1 MVLNYMAFSEPLELG
16 ADWAKPDGTKPAAV
30 VMLLHGAGQTPEE
43 MGAIAL
49 GLDIPNVRFV
59 LPRAPAGGWF
69 PKHFLDPVE
78 DNQPQ
83 LNEAIAHILSLL
95 ETIRGKD
102 VALDRILL
110 GGFAEGACVLS
121 EFLVRYPKSY
131 GGLMILT
138 GGLMDHMA
146 IGKRPGSGLLAVPT
160 YVSGSEIGE
169 EVPVQ
174 RIRDTI
180 RTLQA
185 GGALIRSHIF
195 TERPFLISEEEK
207 VEMRKLI
214 LQAIA
219 AAEP

>member
-1 MVLNYMAFSEPLELG
+1 MAFSEPLELG
-16 ADWAKPDGTKPAAV
+16 ADWARPDGKSPDAV
-30 VMLLHGAGQTPEE
+30 VMLLHGAKQTPED
-43 MGAIAL
+43 MGAIAR
-49 GLDIPNVRFV
+49 GLDCPNVRFV
-59 LPRAPAGGWF
+59 LPRAPEGGWF
-69 PKHFLDPVE
+69 PKSFLEPFE
-78 DNQPQ
+78 ENQPK
-83 LNEAIAHILSLL
+83 LYEALAHISALL
-95 ETIRGKD
+95 ETIRGKGI
-102 VALDRILL
+102 ALDRILL

-195 TERPFLISEEEK
+195 TERPFIISEEEK
-207 VEMRKLI
+207 AEMRKLI
-214 LQAIA
+214 LEAIA
-219 AAEP
+219 SAEP

>member
-1 MVLNYMAFSEPLELG
+1 MAFSEPLELG
-16 ADWAKPDGTKPAAV
+16 ADWPKPAAV
-30 VMLLHGAGQTPEE
+30 VILLHGAQQTPEE
-43 MGAIAL
+43 MGAIGL
-49 GLDIPNVRFV
+49 GLECPNVRYV
-59 LPRAPAGGWF
+59 LPCAPSGGWY
-69 PKHFLDPVE
+69 PKSFLEPFE
-78 DNQPQ
+78 ENEPQ
-83 LNEAIAHILSLL
+83 VKAAIAHISSVLDGV
-95 ETIRGKD
+95 RAKG

-121 EFLVRYPKSY
+121 EFLVRNPKSY

-138 GGLMDHMA
+138 GGLMDHTA

-169 EVPVQ
+169 EVPIQ

-195 TERPFLISEEEK
+195 TERPFIISEEEK
-207 VEMRKLI
+207 AEMRKLV
-214 LQAIA
+214 QDAIA
-219 AAEP
+219 SAEPY

>member
-1 MVLNYMAFSEPLELG
+1 MAFSEPLELG
-16 ADWAKPDGTKPAAV
+16 ADWAKPAAV
-30 VMLLHGAGQTPEE
+30 VMLLHGGSLTVED
-43 MGAIAL
+43 MGTLAL
-49 GLDIPNVRFV
+49 GLDCPNVRYI
-59 LPRAPAGGWF
+59 LPRAPEGGWY
-69 PKHFLDPVE
+69 PKSFLEPFE
-78 DNQPQ
+78 ENQPQ
-83 LNEAIAHILSLL
+83 VNDAIKHLSAVL
-95 ETIRGKD
+95 ETTRGKG

-121 EFLVRYPKSY
+121 EFLVRNPKSY

-138 GGLMDHMA
+138 GGLMDHTA

-219 AAEP
+219 AAEPYEA

>member
-1 MVLNYMAFSEPLELG
+1 MGFAEPLELG
-16 ADWAKPDGTKPAAV
+16 ADWPKPDAV
-30 VMLLHGAGQTPEE
+30 VVLLHGAGQSPEE
-43 MGAIAL
+43 MGALAM
-49 GLDIPNVRFV
+49 GLDCPNVRYI
-59 LPRAPAGGWF
+59 LPRAPDGGWY
-69 PKHFLDPVE
+69 PKSFLEPFE
-78 DNQPQ
+78 ENQPK
-83 LNEAIAHILSLL
+83 LYEALAHMSSLL
-95 ETIRGKD
+95 DTIRGKGA
-102 VALDRILL
+102 ALDRILL

-121 EFLVRYPKSY
+121 EFLVRNPKSY

-138 GGLMDHMA
+138 GGLMDHTA

-160 YVSGSEIGE
+160 YVSGSEIGQ

-195 TERPFLISEEEK
+195 TERPFVISDEEK

-214 LQAIA
+214 LEAIA
-219 AAEP
+219 AAEPY

>member
-1 MVLNYMAFSEPLELG
+1 MPFAEPLELG
-16 ADWAKPDGTKPAAV
+16 ADWAKPDAV
-30 VMLLHGAGQTPEE
+30 VVLLHGGRQTPEE
-43 MGAIAL
+43 MGSLAMGL
-49 GLDIPNVRFV
+49 GCPNVRYIV
-59 LPRAPAGGWF
+59 PRAPDGGWY
-69 PKHFLDPVE
+69 PKSFLDPFE
-78 DNQPQ
+78 DNQPYV
-83 LNEAIAHILSLL
+83 NDAIAHIASLL
-95 ETIRGKD
+95 DMIRGKG

-110 GGFAEGACVLS
+110 GGFAEGACILS
-121 EFLVRYPKSY
+121 EFLVRNPKSY

-138 GGLMDHMA
+138 GGLMDHTA

-195 TERPFLISEEEK
+195 TERPFTISDEEK

-214 LQAIA
+214 LEAIV
-219 AAEP
+219 AAEA

>member
-1 MVLNYMAFSEPLELG
+1 MPSSCCCMARVKRRKR
-16 ADWAKPDGTKPAAV
+16 WARSPWGSTARMCATSCRVHKTAAGIRKVFLSPSKKTSRNSTKPSPISRA
-30 VMLLHGAGQTPEE
+30 LL
-43 MGAIAL
+43 
-49 GLDIPNVRFV
+49 D
-59 LPRAPAGGWF
+59 
-69 PKHFLDPVE
+69 
-78 DNQPQ
+78 
-83 LNEAIAHILSLL
+83 
-95 ETIRGKD
+95 TIRGKG

-121 EFLVRYPKSY
+121 EFLVRNPKSY

-138 GGLMDHMA
+138 GGLMDHTA

-160 YVSGSEIGE
+160 YVSGSENGQ

-195 TERPFLISEEEK
+195 TERPFLISDEEK

-214 LQAIA
+214 MEAIA

>member
-1 MVLNYMAFSEPLELG
+1 MGFAEPLELG
-16 ADWAKPDGTKPAAV
+16 ADWARPDAV
-30 VMLLHGAGQTPEE
+30 VMLLHGASQTPED
-43 MGAIAL
+43 MGALAV
-49 GLDIPNVRFV
+49 GLDCPNVRYI
-59 LPRAPAGGWF
+59 LPRAPDGRWY
-69 PKHFLDPVE
+69 PKSFLEPFE

-83 LNEAIAHILSLL
+83 VNEAIAHVSGVL
-95 ETIRGKD
+95 EAIRGKGI
-102 VALDRILL
+102 ALDRILL
-110 GGFAEGACVLS
+110 GGFAEGACILS
-121 EFLVRYPKSY
+121 EFLVRNPKSY

-160 YVSGSEIGE
+160 YVSGSENGV

-214 LQAIA
+214 LEAIA
-219 AAEP
+219 AAEPN

>member
-1 MVLNYMAFSEPLELG
+1 MAISEPLELG
-16 ADWAKPDGTKPAAV
+16 ADWAGPDGKKPDAV
-30 VMLLHGAGQTPEE
+30 VILLHGHSQTPED
-43 MGAIAL
+43 MGEIAL
-49 GLDIPNVRFV
+49 GLDCANVRYI
-59 LPRAPAGGWF
+59 LPRAPQTGWF
-69 PKHFLDPVE
+69 PKSFLEPFE
-78 DNQPQ
+78 ENQPQ
-83 LNEAIAHILSLL
+83 VNEAITHLSSVL
-95 ETIRGKD
+95 EAIRGKG
-102 VALDRILL
+102 VPLDRILL

-121 EFLVRYPKSY
+121 EFLVRHPKSY

-160 YVSGSEIGE
+160 YVSGSEIGV

-195 TERPFLISEEEK
+195 TERPFILSDEEK
-207 VEMRKLI
+207 IEMRKLI
-214 LQAIA
+214 LEAIA

>member
-1 MVLNYMAFSEPLELG
+1 MAFPEPLELG
-16 ADWAKPDGTKPAAV
+16 ADWPKPDGV
-30 VMLLHGAGQTPEE
+30 VMLLHGAKQTAED

-49 GLDIPNVRFV
+49 GLECPNVRYI

-69 PKHFLDPVE
+69 PKNFLDPVE

-95 ETIRGKD
+95 ESIRAKGIP
-102 VALDRILL
+102 LDRILL

-121 EFLVRYPKSY
+121 EFLVRNPKSY
-131 GGLMILT
+131 GGLMLLT

-195 TERPFLISEEEK
+195 TERPFIISEEEK

-214 LQAIA
+214 TEALA
-219 AAEP
+219 AAEPQ

>member
-1 MVLNYMAFSEPLELG
+1 MAFSEPLELS
-16 ADWAKPDGTKPAAV
+16 ADWAKPDLPKPDAV
-30 VMLLHGAGQTPEE
+30 VILLHGGSQSAEE
-43 MGAIAL
+43 MGALAMS
-49 GLDIPNVRFV
+49 LDCPKVRYI
-59 LPRAPAGGWF
+59 LPRAPQSGWF
-69 PKHFLDPVE
+69 PKHFMDPVE

-83 LNEAIAHILSLL
+83 LNEAITHIAAILDD
-95 ETIRGKD
+95 TRTKKGI
-102 VALDRILL
+102 ALDRILL

-121 EFLVRYPKSY
+121 EFLVRNPKSY

-138 GGLMDHMA
+138 GGLMDHMG
-146 IGKRPGSGLLAVPT
+146 IGKRPGSGLLAVPA
-160 YVSGSEIGE
+160 YVSGSENGV

-207 VEMRKLI
+207 AEMRKLI
-214 LQAIA
+214 LEAIA
-219 AAEP
+219 SAEP

>member
-1 MVLNYMAFSEPLELG
+1 VSAMGFAEPLELG
-16 ADWAKPDGTKPAAV
+16 ADWAKPDGKTPDAV
-30 VMLLHGAGQTPEE
+30 VMLLHGGRQTPEE

-49 GLDIPNVRFV
+49 GLDCPNVRYI
-59 LPRAPAGGWF
+59 LPRAPDGGWY
-69 PKHFLDPVE
+69 PKSFLEPFE
-78 DNQPQ
+78 ENQPQ
-83 LNEAIAHILSLL
+83 VNEAIAHVSGLL
-95 ETIRGKD
+95 EAIRGKG

-121 EFLVRYPKSY
+121 EFLVRNPKSY

-138 GGLMDHMA
+138 GGLMDHTG

-160 YVSGSEIGE
+160 YVSGSEIGQ

-195 TERPFLISEEEK
+195 TERPFILSDEEK

-214 LQAIA
+214 LEAVA
-219 AAEP
+219 AAEPN

>member
-1 MVLNYMAFSEPLELG
+1 MAFSEPLELG
-16 ADWAKPDGTKPAAV
+16 ADWVRPDGKTPDAAV
-30 VMLLHGAGQTPEE
+30 ILLHGNSQTPED
-43 MGAIAL
+43 MGALAL
-49 GLDIPNVRFV
+49 SLDCPNVRYI
-59 LPRAPAGGWF
+59 LPRAPGGSWF
-69 PKHFLDPVE
+69 PKSFLEPFE
-78 DNQPQ
+78 ENQPQ
-83 LNEAIAHILSLL
+83 VNEAIAHISAVL
-95 ETIRGKD
+95 ENIRGKG

-110 GGFAEGACVLS
+110 GGFAEGTCVLS
-121 EFLVRYPKSY
+121 EFLVRNPKSY
-131 GGLMILT
+131 GGLMLLT
-138 GGLMDHMA
+138 GGLMDHTA

-160 YVSGSEIGE
+160 YVSGSEIGT

-207 VEMRKLI
+207 IEMRKLI
-214 LQAIA
+214 LEAIA